1 MEADL
6 VLRAVVLPA
15 AATLV
20 LLLLLA
26 RHRPAVGVAETV
38 SRWIPLS
45 AALPAVLSYA
55 QQEGAAGFAWPPS
68 VAFGWSWLA
77 LVLAALSAIVLRP
90 VPAVLRAAACAFVSM
105 SVVVPPGH
113 SDPVVR
119 VAAAALVAASA
130 FAASFPPSGPACGG
144 VAEHAAWWLVFAVA
158 SVMALLSGF
167 AKLSF
172 VIASLSA
179 AASFLA
185 LASAWMPRL
194 RTGATSNAASACALG
209 VLCFIGL
216 GYDETGFPWWTW
228 ALLACAPSG
237 LAVGAWNWGSPRARA
252 LAVIAVPAL
261 LALVALVLA
270 LGWTGAL
277 DRFGEPSSPERDL
290 YGLRAEP

>member
-15 AATLV
+15 GITVIV
-20 LLLLLA
+20 LAFLA
-26 RHRPAVGVAETV
+26 RRRPAIGVRETT
-38 SRWIPLS
+38 SPWLAL
-45 AALPAVLSYA
+45 AAVLPAVLSYA
-55 QQEGAAGFAWPPS
+55 QQEGAPGFAWPPTL
-68 VAFGWSWLA
+68 AFGWSWVALA
-77 LVLAALSAIVLRP
+77 LVGLSALALRP
-90 VPAVLRAAACAFVSM
+90 APASVRAAACAFVAM

-119 VAAAALVAASA
+119 VAAAALVGASALAASSSA
-130 FAASFPPSGPACGG
+130 GHGAPGG
-144 VAEHAAWWLVFAVA
+144 VAEHVAWWLVFAVA

-185 LASAWMPRL
+185 LASAWIPRL
-194 RTGATSNAASACALG
+194 RTGAASNAASACALG

-270 LGWTGAL
+270 LAWTGAL